1 MAKAYWVVCY
11 LSVTEPKH
19 GKSRGVGAAG
29 SFQAQGRGSR
39 SIPFEP
45 KQTAASP
52 QCLYAFAA
60 GEATKAREVE
70 EESCCARTTSA
81 RRRPRAASGVAGGAF
96 CRR

>member
-11 LSVTEPKH
+11 LSVTEPNKH

-52 QCLYAFAA
+52 QCLYAFALLTMR
-60 GEATKAREVE
+60 GWMNEISERLEKAQSV
-70 EESCCARTTSA
+70 
-81 RRRPRAASGVAGGAF
+81 
-96 CRR
+96 